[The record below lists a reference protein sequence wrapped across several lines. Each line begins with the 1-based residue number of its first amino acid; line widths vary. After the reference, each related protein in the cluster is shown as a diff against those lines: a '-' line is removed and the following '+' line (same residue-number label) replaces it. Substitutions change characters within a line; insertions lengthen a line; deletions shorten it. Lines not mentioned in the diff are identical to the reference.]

1 MAIES
6 IKGFGLSEKYIQRQ
20 TFSKMIEN
28 LNKLDNFEEHFIDVI
43 EVLAKDPIIIV
54 RIALAISL
62 AKPSH

>member
-43 EVLAKDPIIIV
+43 
-54 RIALAISL
+54 
-62 AKPSH
+62 